1 AGSSSLS
8 GNPDDLTRIGIA
20 EGTRVKVTSSKGSLT
35 VPATFDATVPAG
47 TVVLHWNLGDPS
59 PRALI
64 DASAPVTE
72 VRVETTS

>member
-1 AGSSSLS
+1 MLLQPREETYPS
-8 GNPDDLTRIGIA
+8 GARDAVQSGALTRYGVA
-20 EGTRVKVTSSKGSLT
+20 AAAGAHVH
-35 VPATFDATVPAG
+35 PTVPAG